1 MTVITSGPAT
11 TTITIPNVLRLS
23 QRAALDTLTAA
34 GAGLPIVEDQYG
46 TNVPRDHVVSPSPAA
61 GAQVP
66 RGTTVTLKIAG

>member
-1 MTVITSGPAT
+1 MITSGPAT